1 MTGPMWQEGSIVV
14 RRPGSPD
21 GPNPIRPISRMMLIP
36 EEGQGRNVL
45 IPYAPRDIEFLGIA
59 GHYVTLT
66 RPGLVDALLYSRPSL
81 KKLSFTLVL
90 VDRTLRGA
98 GQVPGTTAT
107 NIDALDT
114 INLLSQYASAGTKM
128 RMAYSSLEAGSW
140 RITTFQPRSLL
151 RDEVDEITHAT
162 AEVELTQAVDAI
174 VGVGPV
180 TGGVT
185 TPPPPPPPQQ
195 APPATA
201 YYTVVRGDTLWAIA
215 VAYYG
220 NGNRWSEIADA
231 NGITDPRSL
240 QIGTVL
246 RIP

>member
-1 MTGPMWQEGSIVV
+1 MSQPLWQAGSIVV
-14 RRPGSPD
+14 RVPGSPD
-21 GPNPIRPISRMMLIP
+21 GPQPIRPHSRMMLTP
-36 EEGQGRNVL
+36 EEGQGQPVL
-45 IPYAPRDIEFLGIA
+45 IPYAPRDVEYIGLA
-59 GHYVTLT
+59 GQYVTMS
-66 RPGLVDALLYSRPSL
+66 RPGLVDALLYSRPQL

-90 VDRTLRGA
+90 VDKTLRGA
-98 GQVPGTTAT
+98 GQIPGQLAT
-107 NIDALDT
+107 NISALNT
-114 INLLSQYASAGTKM
+114 IALMTQYASSGTKM
-128 RMAYSSLEAGSW
+128 RMAYSSMEAGSW
-140 RITTFQPRSLL
+140 RIPTFQPRSLL
-151 RDEVDEITHAT
+151 RDDFDEISQAT
-162 AEVELTQAVDAI
+162 AEVELTQASDAV

-215 VAYYG
+215 IAYYG

-231 NGITDPRSL
+231 NGITDPRAL